1 MLLFSSGCT
10 RLGPTPA
17 MTGVPITPAQ
27 RPSFELQGGVVPGY
41 YLSTTVQDEH
51 ESAAL
56 PQLLALLEPD
66 ELIHV
71 PGLYVAARTA
81 GEPETGAALEPLVG
95 YRTFVDADERFSVM
109 GVGFFA
115 YATGEEKFASFS
127 ALRGGVEAGL
137 DARVTPVSRYLELHA
152 NLGANLTGLDADGS
166 YCVGVDRL
174 GGVDCPDDPA
184 QRSLVTA
191 SASGFYP
198 SGHAGLTLELGRH
211 LKNFFHGARI
221 GVDFAGGTMPT
232 LQGGRQQGSTW
243 YGAAGLA
250 LTLGVG
256 ASSRRTAERVTA
268 P

>member
-1 MLLFSSGCT
+1 L
-10 RLGPTPA
+10 
-17 MTGVPITPAQ
+17 
-27 RPSFELQGGVVPGY
+27 ELQGGVVPGY
-41 YLSTTVQDEH
+41 YLSSTVQNEH

-81 GEPETGAALEPLVG
+81 GEPESGTALEPLVG

-115 YATGEEKFASFS
+115 YATGEDQFASFS

-137 DARVTPVSRYLELHA
+137 DARLTPVSRYLELHA
-152 NLGANLTGLDADGS
+152 NMGASLTGLDADGS
-166 YCVGVDRL
+166 YCL
-174 GGVDCPDDPA
+174 GADGLSAVDCPDDPA
-184 QRSLVTA
+184 SRSVVTA

-211 LKNFFHGARI
+211 LHSPFHGARI
-221 GVDFAGGTMPT
+221 GLDFAGGTMPT
-232 LQGGRQQGSTW
+232 LRGGRQEGSTW
-243 YGAAGLA
+243 YGAAGLS

-256 ASSRRTAERVTA
+256 ASSLRTAERVSA